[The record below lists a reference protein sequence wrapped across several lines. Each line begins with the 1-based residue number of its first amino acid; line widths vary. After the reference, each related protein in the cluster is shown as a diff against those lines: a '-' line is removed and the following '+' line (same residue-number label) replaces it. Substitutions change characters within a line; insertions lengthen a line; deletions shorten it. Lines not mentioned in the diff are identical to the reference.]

1 MKKKFRVLILILL
14 ISIFIPALSGCN
26 GGSKP
31 SSSKK
36 VSATA
41 SSKSGANSAGFNK
54 LSPGLWKMKI
64 RTTVHMPA
72 VMGRPAVNHSAVTTM
87 TECIKH
93 GSSKAKPY
101 TEPANFKCSEIKE
114 HTDMD
119 GTIHWSMKCSGPK
132 MSMSS
137 KGVSKITQDS
147 FRSHAKSTTVMAN
160 PGFSMKTTATVDT
173 SGKRISSKCPSKS

>member
-1 MKKKFRVLILILL
+1 MKKKFQILLLMLL
-14 ISIFIPALSGCN
+14 ISIIIPALSGCN
-26 GGSKP
+26 GGSEP

-36 VSATA
+36 VSANT
-41 SSKSGANSAGFNK
+41 SSKSGANSADFSK

-64 RTTVHMPA
+64 RTTVHMPP
-72 VMGRPAVNHSAVTTM
+72 VMGRPAVNNSSKTTI
-87 TECIKH
+87 TECIKP
-93 GSSKAKPY
+93 GSSKARPY
-101 TEPANFKCSEIKE
+101 TEPANFKCSEVKE

-137 KGVSKITQDS
+137 KGISKITQDS
-147 FRSHAKSTTVMAN
+147 FKSHVKSTTVMAN
-160 PGFSMKTTATVDT
+160 PGFSMKTNATIDT

>member
-1 MKKKFRVLILILL
+1 MKKKFRILILILL
-14 ISIFIPALSGCN
+14 ISIFIPALSGCK
-26 GGSKP
+26 GGSAP
-31 SSSKK
+31 SSSKTG
-36 VSATA
+36 SAPA
-41 SSKSGANSAGFNK
+41 SSVSTVNSAALNELF
-54 LSPGLWKMKI
+54 PGLWKMKI
-64 RTTVHMPA
+64 RTTVHMPP

-87 TECIKH
+87 TECIKP
-93 GSSKAKPY
+93 GSLKAKPY

-119 GTIHWSMKCSGPK
+119 GTIHWSMKCSGHK

-147 FRSHAKSTTVMAN
+147 FKSHAKSTTVISN

-173 SGKRISSKCPSKS
+173 SGKRISGKCPSTS